1 MNKKSLTKNTTNKKY
16 KKVVNIFGGGG
27 KVDLGNVFGSV
38 SSGLSG
44 VAEAAIANAKTDTR
58 EADNVIEAV
67 NNYQPDTS
75 SLDALADSY
84 NNINFADS
92 EYNYRDFM
100 VSPTQGLSNMGKA
113 ALSGATSGASVGGG
127 WGALIGG
134 VAGVLGSGAGWLMGK
149 SKAKAEAERLERESL
164 LSNTSALAKAE
175 DARNDIQL
183 NDYNNFRRNV
193 AAKGGRIH
201 TMKDN
206 IFNNGG
212 LMHQHGG
219 IFSNGIISVNNG
231 GTHEQNPFE
240 GVQIGV
246 DAQGIPNMVE
256 EGEVIWNDYVFSNRL
271 NVPGK
276 SHSFAEEA
284 KKLQRESEERPNDPI
299 SKNGLDSSM
308 AKLMIEQEGVR
319 QKEESN
325 NNVFDKGG
333 MKKTKNKSSNNSIST
348 LANQVLEHD
357 YYVNQ
362 LGFPTVEK
370 GKKVIKGENFKNKIK
385 EITGG
390 NNPITMEDII
400 SLFSRDK
407 KETKKN
413 RYDFGSYLRY
423 APVVGSALSVL
434 SDATG
439 LTNTPDYSDAELV
452 KEAAGNIRDVGYT
465 PVTEKLTY
473 NPFDTQF
480 YSAKLAEQNAATK
493 RAIQNAAQTS
503 GATIAGLLLS
513 DYNTQ
518 GKMGD
523 LFRQAEEYNQ
533 AQRERVATFNRGTSA
548 MNAEMAMKAELA
560 NQQGDETRLRAAM
573 AEAELRGKERA
584 SASAGR
590 SANLST
596 LYTNLGNVGTDI
608 LNRENRDM
616 LINSGVFGTLSQKP
630 TDWSNEKWEAYRK
643 ALGMKACGGRIN
655 RKKSKKGLTY

>member
-1 MNKKSLTKNTTNKKY
+1 MHKYTLNKKSKKLTRNAHFYANGELLKKMNSNSSAAA
-16 KKVVNIFGGGG
+16 KEAF
-27 KVDLGNVFGSV
+27 SV
-38 SSGLSG
+38 SNLGGSIGSIG
-44 VAEAAIANAKTDTR
+44 GAIGTITEAAMSNAEVDTSK
-58 EADNVIEAV
+58 ADNAIEAV
-67 NNYQPDTS
+67 NNYQPATH

-84 NNINFADS
+84 NNINFAESDW
-92 EYNYRDFM
+92 EGKDFS
-100 VSPTQGLSNMGKA
+100 VSTGKALANMGKA
-113 ALSGATSGASVGGG
+113 GLSGAAAGAQVGGI
-127 WGALIGG
+127 WGAIGG
-134 VAGVLGSGAGWLMGK
+134 LAAGLGAAGAGWAVGS

-231 GTHEQNPFE
+231 GTHEQNPLE
-240 GVQIGV
+240 GVQMGI
-246 DAQGIPNMVE
+246 DREGIPNLVE

-370 GKKVIKGENFKNKIK
+370 GKRVIKGENFKNKIK

-390 NNPITMEDII
+390 NNPVTMEDII

-584 SASAGR
+584 SASAAR
-590 SANLST
+590 SANLTNLFDNLGSVGKEKFMMDIIEKNPAL
-596 LYTNLGNVGTDI
+596 LYTFMGEYKVGNT
-608 LNRENRDM
+608 E
-616 LINSGVFGTLSQKP
+616 
-630 TDWSNEKWEAYRK
+630 
-643 ALGMKACGGRIN
+643 ACGGKIN
-655 RKKSKKGLTY
+655 RRRRK